1 MKCIVCGKEL
11 VQLEPTD
18 IEPAKG
24 MWDGAGVDDF
34 LVGYGS
40 HHDMEMFT
48 IGICDDCID
57 LKIKEGVI

>member
-24 MWDGAGVDDF
+24 MWDGAGVMNIRDAADAYDKAARKHF
-34 LVGYGS
+34 GPFAYQN
-40 HHDMEMFT
+40 
-48 IGICDDCID
+48 
-57 LKIKEGVI
+57 KAPR